1 MRVPSH
7 EASETSK
14 TGTRPLRVLLVS
26 SFVRPHAGGVEE
38 FVDTARALLEEEGC
52 EVRILACRLPGYDT
66 SADVLVPTRLVG
78 PAHWPVP
85 TRWSAILREV
95 STTDVVL
102 ANNARHLLSVLAV
115 LAARLLRRPALL
127 VIHGSGE
134 GGYAGQRLAGV
145 VRELFQQTLGSLAV
159 RVSRPVSVSR
169 VGVRG
174 AHTLYGVEAV
184 YLPYPLRE
192 LPMAPALPSPSER
205 TALRVVF
212 VGRLSPEKDP
222 LLAVRAVELL
232 RERREAELAMYG
244 DGPLRP
250 QLDELANERPW
261 LSVLGAHDWVDVQAA
276 QASAH
281 ACLSTSSADNVQ
293 VALLEA
299 LSRGIPAVSTRIG
312 DAPTYYGPRLVEFCV
327 GPRDAGRLAAALEV
341 LAQSYDVCRREF
353 ADNAVRLRQRHG
365 LAAGELLGLVQ
376 SAVVGERARS

>member
-1 MRVPSH
+1 M
-7 EASETSK
+7 E

-38 FVDTARALLEEEGC
+38 FVDSARGLLDEDGC

-66 SADVLVPTRLVG
+66 SADAVVPTRLVG
-78 PAHWPVP
+78 QARWPVP
-85 TRWSAILREV
+85 TRWRAIRTEV
-95 STTDVVL
+95 SSTDVVL

-115 LAARLLRRPALL
+115 LAARLERRPALL

-134 GGYAGQRLAGV
+134 GGYRGKRVAGV
-145 VRELFQQTLGSLAV
+145 ARELFQQTLGSLAV
-159 RVSRPVSVSR
+159 RLSQPVSVSR

-174 AHTLYGVEAV
+174 AHELYGVEAA

-192 LPMAPALPSPSER
+192 LPMAPAPSSPSEQ
-205 TALRVVF
+205 TAFRVVF

-222 LLAVRAVELL
+222 LLAVRAVERL

-250 QLDELANERPW
+250 QLDALANDRPW
-261 LSVLGAHDWVDVQAA
+261 LSVRGAHDWTNVQAA

-312 DAPTYYGPRLVEFCV
+312 DAPTYYGPRLVDFCV
-327 GPRDAGRLAAALEV
+327 SARDAGRLAAALEV
-341 LAQSYDVCRREF
+341 LAESYDVYRREF
-353 ADNAVRLRQRHG
+353 ADNAVHLRQRHG
-365 LAAGELLGLVQ
+365 RAAEELIGLVW
-376 SAVVGERARS
+376 SAVGRHRATP